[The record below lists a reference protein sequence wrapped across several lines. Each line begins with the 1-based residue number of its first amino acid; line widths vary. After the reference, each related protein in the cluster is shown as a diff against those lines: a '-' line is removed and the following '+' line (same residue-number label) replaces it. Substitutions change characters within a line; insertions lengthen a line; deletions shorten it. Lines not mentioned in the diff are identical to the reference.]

1 MSDKKFEKFVEYA
14 IICENPNISDEK
26 LKAKMSETLYDASKI
41 EDSKRIETQSMWASV
56 SQRFAAETK
65 SDVYVLCGNAPPK
78 RIFEMD
84 EFVTLCEKAPNGI
97 TINDISISDIL
108 ALPESERFTAIQ
120 SVART
125 SFEKTEVYFD
135 EDGEIVGKSIDNTFL
150 ENYAKDYTIPE
161 CSFSVSFTHHINYV
175 YSDNLKNA
183 FGLDDVSFK
192 NMQKNQGLNIV
203 KLQEF
208 EYCART
214 YAKTGDKEL
223 RSHLM
228 QNTDQVLSIIGKEQ
242 VTLGDL
248 TFSRGN
254 NITRSMEDGT
264 KKKIAV
270 NGKVARESGP
280 VNQIRKRFEGVPM
293 SGKSD
298 NPPRHR
304 KIDRP

>member
-1 MSDKKFEKFVEYA
+1 
-14 IICENPNISDEK
+14 
-26 LKAKMSETLYDASKI
+26 
-41 EDSKRIETQSMWASV
+41 
-56 SQRFAAETK
+56 
-65 SDVYVLCGNAPPK
+65 
-78 RIFEMD
+78 
-84 EFVTLCEKAPNGI
+84 
-97 TINDISISDIL
+97 
-108 ALPESERFTAIQ
+108 
-120 SVART
+120 
-125 SFEKTEVYFD
+125 
-135 EDGEIVGKSIDNTFL
+135 
-150 ENYAKDYTIPE
+150 
-161 CSFSVSFTHHINYV
+161 
-175 YSDNLKNA
+175 
-183 FGLDDVSFK
+183 
-192 NMQKNQGLNIV
+192 MQKNQGLNIV

-223 RSHLM
+223 RSHLI

-270 NGKVARESGP
+270 NGKVARESGS

>member
-1 MSDKKFEKFVEYA
+1 M
-14 IICENPNISDEK
+14 I
-26 LKAKMSETLYDASKI
+26 LQKATEGVA
-41 EDSKRIETQSMWASV
+41 ED
-56 SQRFAAETK
+56 
-65 SDVYVLCGNAPPK
+65 
-78 RIFEMD
+78 
-84 EFVTLCEKAPNGI
+84 
-97 TINDISISDIL
+97 
-108 ALPESERFTAIQ
+108 
-120 SVART
+120 
-125 SFEKTEVYFD
+125 
-135 EDGEIVGKSIDNTFL
+135 
-150 ENYAKDYTIPE
+150 
-161 CSFSVSFTHHINYV
+161 
-175 YSDNLKNA
+175 A

-264 KKKIAV
+264 KKK
-270 NGKVARESGP
+270 
-280 VNQIRKRFEGVPM
+280 
-293 SGKSD
+293 
-298 NPPRHR
+298 
-304 KIDRP
+304 